1 MKEIICN
8 DQIDE
13 LEARILKVYEEI
25 GKHFYEENKDKTFTD
40 TVYTECFAKIAQV
53 NKEKEYLEIKELLK
67 QGLRKCANCESH
79 ITIDSIYCNK
89 CGIKLEPLPEELLEQ
104 PEAEVEEVTVPKC
117 VACGFELETD
127 DVFCPNCGKKQ
138 S

>member
-13 LEARILKVYEEI
+13 FEARILKVYEEI

-53 NKEKEYLEIKELLK
+53 NK
-67 QGLRKCANCESH
+67 
-79 ITIDSIYCNK
+79 
-89 CGIKLEPLPEELLEQ
+89 
-104 PEAEVEEVTVPKC
+104 
-117 VACGFELETD
+117 
-127 DVFCPNCGKKQ
+127 KKNI
-138 S
+138 